1 MSSNW
6 RNWLSGSVERRERK
20 ETRTLHTAV
29 TRIQS
34 QTPFASDREVDRFII
49 DLIFAICE
57 ECGVTPTDALGNALY
72 TVLHDLLYLE
82 GFLLDLP
89 EARALKNLTLE
100 EGVALRSRLRRHLRF
115 LSDHTRLL
123 PMWKDK
129 LFFLF
134 SGTLRYFPLSAF
146 TDIDEDGSL
155 DTTLTFPEA
164 SAASVCD
171 NLPELLD
178 RMLVTLES
186 EDILQTHLFDP
197 LRERLY
203 DNLYHAS
210 GIPVDRH
217 HDPHTRVVLPSANTH
232 TSPDYLVDAYLEG
245 TPLHDFFMSPLP
257 FSIPFP
263 ARFEHTHVVGGTG
276 HGKTQLLQFLIH
288 HDLVRAIE
296 DGRSV
301 VVLDSHGDLIQTLL
315 HLATFSPTDDAGL
328 SDRLVLIDPHDID
341 HPVSLNMFDFNRSRL
356 SGYAPVDQEKILN
369 ATIELYE
376 YFFGALL
383 GAELTQRQGLLFK
396 YLARLL
402 IEIPDATIHTLR
414 ALMEDGEP
422 FRPYMAKLTG
432 TARSFFATRFFDR
445 SFNETKKQ
453 ILTRLWGVLSNASIE
468 RMFSHARSAIDM
480 FALLNEGKI
489 ILINTAKDLLGEQ
502 GTAIFGRF
510 FIALIAQAAV
520 QRAAVPAHERRPAFV
535 YVDEAQD
542 YFDENISHILNQ
554 ARKYRV
560 GLVFAH
566 QNLDQLSGSL
576 RSSVLSSTSIK
587 FVGGVSAKDARALA
601 DECRTTPDFLLT
613 QRKGNTHTS
622 FACHVRNYTK
632 NALSLSIPLGFVEA
646 QPQLSETEHS
656 QLVERNRQQ
665 YCAPPSIPD
674 DAPFPLSTP
683 APVQQTQKAAKKQ
696 QITAPAPIPQT
707 LEQVQPVPEIAENK
721 SVLPAPKQ
729 EKRTQKSP
737 PPTVEPTPQ
746 GRGGRQHKYL
756 QKLVKSLAEDRGFRA
771 SIEESILNGTGQV
784 DVSLTREDTRVAVE
798 ISVTTTRDHELGN
811 VEKCLAADYQYVV
824 LIGATARHVQSLANF
839 IDENLEENSQ
849 GKVYYTTPEGIV
861 AYLDSLGVMPET
873 KEQIVR
879 GYKVRTTHKALDPAD
894 ATARRDAI
902 AGVITRSLK
911 RSKNK

>member
-6 RNWLSGSVERRERK
+6 KNWLSGSVERRERK
-20 ETRTLHTAV
+20 ETRTLHAAV
-29 TRIQS
+29 MRTQS

-49 DLIFAICE
+49 DLMFAICE

-72 TVLHDLLYLE
+72 VVLHDLLYLE

-100 EGVALRSRLRRHLRF
+100 EGVALRSQLRRHLRF

-129 LFFLF
+129 LFYLF

-146 TDIDEDGSL
+146 TDIDEEDSSQ
-155 DTTLTFPEA
+155 TTLTFPEA
-164 SAASVCD
+164 SAAAVCD

-178 RMLVTLES
+178 RMLVTLEG
-186 EDILQTHLFDP
+186 EDILQAHLFDP

-203 DNLYHAS
+203 DNLYRAS
-210 GIPVDRH
+210 GIPVERH
-217 HDPHTRVVLPSANTH
+217 NDPHARVVLPSANTH

-245 TPLHDFFMSPLP
+245 TPLHDFFRSPLP
-257 FSIPFP
+257 FTIPFP
-263 ARFEHTHVVGGTG
+263 ARFEHTHIVGGTG

-288 HDLVRAIE
+288 HDLVRTLE

-301 VVLDSHGDLIQTLL
+301 VVLDSHGDLIETLL
-315 HLATFSPTDDAGL
+315 HLAAFSPTDNAGL
-328 SDRLVLIDPHDID
+328 SDRLVLIDPRDID

-414 ALMEDGEP
+414 QLMEDGEP
-422 FRPYMAKLTG
+422 FRPYMAQLTG

-445 SFNETKKQ
+445 SFSETKKQ

-468 RMFSHARSAIDM
+468 RMFSHVHSAIDM

-520 QRAAVPAHERRPAFV
+520 QRAAIPAHERRPAFV
-535 YVDEAQD
+535 YIDEAQD

-587 FVGGVSAKDARALA
+587 FAGGVSAKDARALA
-601 DECRTTPDFLLT
+601 DECRSTPDFLLT

-656 QLVERNRQQ
+656 QLLERNRQQ

-683 APVQQTQKAAKKQ
+683 APKQQTRKAEKKQ
-696 QITAPAPIPQT
+696 PVTAPAQTPQT
-707 LEQVQPVPEIAENK
+707 PERAQTALHTADDK
-721 SVLPAPKQ
+721 SVLPAPEQ
-729 EKRTQKSP
+729 NKRTQKP
-737 PPTVEPTPQ
+737 PPPSVEPAPQ

-771 SIEESILNGTGQV
+771 SIEESILNNTGHV

-811 VEKCLAADYQYVV
+811 IEKCLAAGYQNVV
-824 LIGATARHVQSLANF
+824 LIGATARHIQSLAKF
-839 IDENLEENSQ
+839 IEENLEEDDQ
-849 GKVYYTTPEGIV
+849 GKMYYTTPEGIV
-861 AYLDSLGVMPET
+861 EYLDSLGVMPET

-879 GYKVRTTHKALDPAD
+879 GYKVRTTHQTLDPAD
-894 ATARRDAI
+894 AAARRQAI
-902 AGVITRSLK
+902 TGVITRSLK
-911 RSKNK
+911 RTKHK